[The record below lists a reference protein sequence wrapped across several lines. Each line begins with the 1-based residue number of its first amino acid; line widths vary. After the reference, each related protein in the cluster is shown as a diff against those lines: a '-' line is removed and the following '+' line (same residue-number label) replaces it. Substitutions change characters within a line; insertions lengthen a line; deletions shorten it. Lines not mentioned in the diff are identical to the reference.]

1 VNKRSTHRSSKGPK
15 LYALRDSE
23 GRFKD
28 IVTYQRAHEADLRRR
43 KRAEEKRGKP

>member
-1 VNKRSTHRSSKGPK
+1 MKWKTHRQAKGKK

-28 IVTYQRAHEADLRRR
+28 IVTYQRAHEADMRR
-43 KRAEEKRGKP
+43 KAKKDKEAEK